1 MVIKKI
7 LLIVCLGVLP
17 LGLVA
22 CSGPTPDQLLENRIN
37 IQEFIDRGIAR
48 ANAGDAKGMNVAF
61 DQAFAIEPKS
71 TKVLVSRG
79 FARSTLKDYKGAVAD
94 QTAAIAINPDLPEA
108 YANRGT
114 AYYRLGQKKAAR
126 ADWQKAAALFK
137 ANKNTSKYNEL
148 VDVLDQFH

>member
-1 MVIKKI
+1 MIKRL
-7 LLIVCLGVLP
+7 LLITCLSILP

-22 CSGPTPDQLLENRIN
+22 CSGPTPDQLIENRVN

-61 DQAFAIEPKS
+61 DKALAIDPKS

-94 QTAAIAINPDLPEA
+94 QTAALAISPDLPEA

-114 AYYRLGQKKAAR
+114 AHYRIGEKKLAR

-137 ANKNTSKYNEL
+137 ANKNMSKYNDL